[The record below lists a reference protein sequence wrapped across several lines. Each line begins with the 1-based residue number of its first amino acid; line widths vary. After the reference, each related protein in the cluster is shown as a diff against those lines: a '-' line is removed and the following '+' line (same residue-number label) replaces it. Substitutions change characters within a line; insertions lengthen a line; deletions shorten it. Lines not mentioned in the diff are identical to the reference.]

1 MKKKYNIKKEFNL
14 GNNKNNFF
22 VWALLIIVIVSIM
35 QVSVGDPSQKL
46 TLSQF
51 DSKLNTGS
59 IEKITCTGHE
69 NSNCYGTLSDGG
81 SFSVILPELSSYE
94 ERLKIYDFSYEAPT
108 PGFFDYFV
116 NLAPWLLIIGFWFF
130 IMRRMRDSG
139 AGGGGIFNF
148 AKSKAKIVSP
158 ENPITTFKN
167 VAGCDEAKFELQEI
181 VGFLKNP
188 KKYSSIGA
196 KIPKGALLLGP
207 PGSGKTLLAKAVS
220 GEAGVPFF
228 TISGAEFVEMFVGI
242 GASRVRDLF
251 SQAKRNSPSI
261 IFIDEI
267 DAVGRHRGAGL
278 GGGHDERE
286 QTLNQILVEM
296 DGFGTDDSVIIL
308 AATNRPDVL
317 DKALLRP
324 GRFDRQIIVD
334 VPDMKGREAIL
345 KIHSKK
351 VPLSS
356 DVDLST
362 IAKGTP
368 GLVGADLENLVNE
381 AALHAARKSRKKVSM
396 KDFEEAK
403 DKILMGVE
411 RKSMVIPD
419 HERSITAYHEA
430 GHALVAE
437 FTKKADPVHKVTIIP
452 RGRALGLTAQIPSED
467 KHNYSREYL
476 LGRLDILMGGRC
488 AEKIIFNDTTTGAG
502 NDIAVA
508 TDIAKNMVTQ
518 WGMSDN
524 IGPLHFKSGSD
535 DVFLG
540 REISYGRD
548 FSDELSSA
556 IDSEVSTIV
565 KNAEK
570 NAIDI
575 LNKNIDSLHN
585 IAKALLD
592 RETISGDDMKVIIKN
607 GSLEESDDLNSKKSE
622 KRTRRSTN

>member
-1 MKKKYNIKKEFNL
+1 MYQHTRF
-14 GNNKNNFF
+14 NNKNNFF
-22 VWALLIIVIVSIM
+22 VWALLILVIVSIM
-35 QVSVGDPSQKL
+35 QISVGDPSQKL

-130 IMRRMRDSG
+130 IMRRMRESG

-381 AALHAARKSRKKVSM
+381 AALYAARKSRKKVSM

-607 GSLEESDDLNSKKSE
+607 GSLEDSVDLNSKKSE

>member
-22 VWALLIIVIVSIM
+22 VWALLILVIVSIM
-35 QVSVGDPSQKL
+35 QISVGDPSQKL

-130 IMRRMRDSG
+130 IMRRMRESG

-381 AALHAARKSRKKVSM
+381 AALYAARKSRKKVSM

-607 GSLEESDDLNSKKSE
+607 GSLEDSVDLNSKKSE

>member
-35 QVSVGDPSQKL
+35 QISVGDPSQKL

-81 SFSVILPELSSYE
+81 SFSVILPDLSSYE

-592 RETISGDDMKVIIKN
+592 RETISGDDMKVIIEN
-607 GSLEESDDLNSKKSE
+607 GSLEDSDDLNSKKSE

>member
-35 QVSVGDPSQKL
+35 QISVGDPSQKL

-81 SFSVILPELSSYE
+81 SFSVILPDLSSYE

-524 IGPLHFKSGSD
+524 LGPLHFKSGSD

-607 GSLEESDDLNSKKSE
+607 GSLEDSDDLNSKKSE

>member
-35 QVSVGDPSQKL
+35 QISVGDPSQKL

-81 SFSVILPELSSYE
+81 SFSVILPDLSSYE

-607 GSLEESDDLNSKKSE
+607 GSLEDSVDLNSKKSE